1 MGCADQEARTARG
14 VAQPAS
20 WPTTAGSGNVE
31 LPCFMDDFEACI
43 AHLRFPVTHRRAIQT
58 TNLLERL
65 YVEWRR
71 RRLKIIPNAFGEGA
85 VLKLMFGALIRAAER
100 RRSVQVTQFERRQMA
115 SVQKELDQEYAAMV
129 GLNVKPPKDEIQVSE
144 NPAVLGLDR
153 SPSLSLLADSGL

>member
-1 MGCADQEARTARG
+1 M
-14 VAQPAS
+14 
-20 WPTTAGSGNVE
+20 E

-100 RRSVQVTQFERRQMA
+100 RRSVKVTEFERRQMA
-115 SVQKELDQEYAAMV
+115 SVQKELDQEYAAMA
-129 GLNVKPPKDEIQVSE
+129 S
-144 NPAVLGLDR
+144 A
-153 SPSLSLLADSGL
+153 ST